1 MHHSPLTRIQK
12 GWKMIFGLG
21 MIVAV
26 LSGALSLL
34 LPLEYRAD
42 AGVLIVSKSRYGVDP
57 YTVVKSAE
65 RVGENLVQVMQTDD
79 FYEKVKA
86 QEGYSINWRPFE
98 ALPERKERKKWQKSV
113 QGSVV
118 FGTGVLNISAYN
130 TNPRVAQDMAGAA
143 ADALVAKG
151 WQYVG
156 GDITMQ
162 VVNSP
167 VATDWP
173 VRPNIILNAVL
184 GLMLGG
190 LLGAF
195 VVTRS

>member
-1 MHHSPLTRIQK
+1 MHHSPLVRIQR

-21 MIVAV
+21 IIVAV
-26 LSGALSLL
+26 LAGALSLL
-34 LPLEYRAD
+34 FPLEYRAD

-65 RVGENLVQVMQTDD
+65 RVGENLVQVMRTDD
-79 FYEKVKA
+79 FYEKVKV
-86 QEGYSINWRPFE
+86 QEGYTIDWRPFTS
-98 ALPERKERKKWQKSV
+98 LSERKERKKWQKSV

-118 FGTGVLNISAYN
+118 FGTGVLNISAFH
-130 TNPRVAQDMAGAA
+130 TDPRVARDLAGAA
-143 ADALVAKG
+143 ASTLVSKG

-156 GDITMQ
+156 GDVTMQ

-173 VRPNIILNAVL
+173 VRPNVPINVFL
-184 GLMLGG
+184 GFLVGG

-195 VVTRS
+195 VVSRS

>member
-1 MHHSPLTRIQK
+1 MHHSSLSRIQK
-12 GWKMIFGLG
+12 GWKMLVGLG
-21 MIVAV
+21 IIVAV

-34 LPLEYRAD
+34 FPLEYRAD

-65 RVGENLVQVMQTDD
+65 RVGDNLVQIMRTDD

-86 QEGYSINWRPFE
+86 QEGYTVDWKSFE
-98 ALPERKERKKWQKSV
+98 SQTERKKRKAWQKSV

-118 FGTGVLNISAYN
+118 FGTGVLNISAYH
-130 TNPRVAQDMAGAA
+130 TDPRQANSLAGAA
-143 ADALVAKG
+143 AETLVTKG

-156 GDITMQ
+156 GDVTMQ

-167 VATDWP
+167 VVTAWP
-173 VRPNIILNAVL
+173 VRPNIIINALL
-184 GLMLGG
+184 GFIVGG

-195 VVTRS
+195 VVSKH

>member
-1 MHHSPLTRIQK
+1 MHHSPLSRIRH
-12 GWKMIFGLG
+12 GWKMILILG
-21 MIVAV
+21 IVVAS

-34 LPLEYRAD
+34 FPLEYRAD
-42 AGVLIVSKSRYGVDP
+42 AGILIISKSRYGVDP

-65 RVGENLVQVMQTDD
+65 RVGENLVQIMQTDD
-79 FYEKVKA
+79 FFEKVKA
-86 QEGYSINWRPFE
+86 QEGYSIDWNEFDSLTE
-98 ALPERKERKKWQKSV
+98 QKKRKKWHKDM

-130 TNPRVAQDMAGAA
+130 VDPQKAHDIAGASA
-143 ADALVAKG
+143 STLVSKG

-156 GDITMQ
+156 GDVTLQ

-167 VATDWP
+167 VVSEWP
-173 VRPNIILNAVL
+173 VRPNILMNALL
-184 GLMLGG
+184 GFLVGG

-195 VVTRS
+195 VVSRK

>member
-1 MHHSPLTRIQK
+1 
-12 GWKMIFGLG
+12 MIIGLG
-21 MIVAV
+21 LIVAV
-26 LSGALSLL
+26 LAGALSLL
-34 LPLEYRAD
+34 FPLEYRAD

-65 RVGENLVQVMQTDD
+65 RVGENLVQVMKTDD
-79 FYEKVKA
+79 FYEKVKI
-86 QEGYSINWRPFE
+86 QEGYGVDWRAFE
-98 ALPERKERKKWQKSV
+98 SLTERKKRKYWQKQL

-118 FGTGVLNISAYN
+118 FGTGVLNISAYH
-130 TNPRVAQDMAGAA
+130 TDAQGARELAGAA
-143 ADALVAKG
+143 ADALVSRG

-156 GDITMQ
+156 GDVTMQ

-173 VRPNIILNAVL
+173 VRPNIIINAIL
-184 GLMLGG
+184 GFFIGG

-195 VVTRS
+195 VVSRR